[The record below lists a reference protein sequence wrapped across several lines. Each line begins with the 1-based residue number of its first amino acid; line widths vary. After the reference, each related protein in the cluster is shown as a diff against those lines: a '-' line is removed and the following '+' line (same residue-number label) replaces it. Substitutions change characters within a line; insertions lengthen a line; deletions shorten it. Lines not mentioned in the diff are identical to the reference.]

1 MNKEEITRVEV
12 EDAIDRKK
20 SMPGITTRSTIG
32 LEDFIRS
39 IRKELWGKWGGQPR
53 IHLAVALVER
63 GKSEDDDPNWP
74 DKWHVLQ
81 VCSTGTNDDGSQDL
95 YHESLIPEEW
105 YNEMSGAIKN
115 HPGMEIIG
123 LEARYERLEKY
134 AETLER
140 ELEEAQAKLAM
151 RSSA

>member
-12 EDAIDRKK
+12 EDGLDGKK

-39 IRKELWGKWGGQPR
+39 IRKDFWGKWEGQPR
-53 IHLAVALVER
+53 IDLAVVLVER
-63 GKSEDDDPNWP
+63 GKSEDDDPDWP

-81 VCSTGTNDDGSQDL
+81 VCSTGTNDDGTRDL

-105 YNEMSGAIKN
+105 YNEMSKAVKDRPDMQA
-115 HPGMEIIG
+115 HG
-123 LEARYERLEKY
+123 LAARYAKLEKY
-134 AETLER
+134 AERLER
-140 ELEEAQAKLAM
+140 ELEEAQAKLG
-151 RSSA
+151 